1 MSGPGAENSGP
12 STSSGSI
19 QNAVTTGINRLKNK
33 FKIGRQ
39 GKNLLCKHN
48 NTNTCTYLKFG
59 HSEKHTKFEK
69 KWKIF
74 SNFVCFSKRPNF
86 KYINS

>member
-1 MSGPGAENSGP
+1 MSGPGAEDSGP

-39 GKNLLCKHN
+39 GKIISQNSETTLLN
-48 NTNTCTYLKFG
+48 SQLR
-59 HSEKHTKFEK
+59 FEA
-69 KWKIF
+69 
-74 SNFVCFSKRPNF
+74 
-86 KYINS
+86 

>member
-39 GKNLLCKHN
+39 GQGKFISKNTDYGHPVKH
-48 NTNTCTYLKFG
+48 F
-59 HSEKHTKFEK
+59 FI
-69 KWKIF
+69 KI
-74 SNFVCFSKRPNF
+74 PNF
-86 KYINS
+86 WAWADNLGR

>member
-1 MSGPGAENSGP
+1 MTEPGAENSGP

-39 GKNLLCKHN
+39 GK
-48 NTNTCTYLKFG
+48 
-59 HSEKHTKFEK
+59 
-69 KWKIF
+69 I
-74 SNFVCFSKRPNF
+74 
-86 KYINS
+86 INKVWTF